1 MSSVQYDVRKVC
13 GRPVAVP
20 RSGSIPYSVLDDVTI
35 RALVL
40 ATCAIAR
47 RGSAGDRVCLA
58 INLFRSF
65 CIVPFDIAVC
75 GQTDPPTD
83 DVRDPADSPSAIMH
97 FTIAPSYQSGTTS
110 SNPACSS
117 SESVCAVPSD
127 AVPKE
132 SPIFAAVC
140 TGMGTREGTGWL
152 PTHPGGGFSL
162 TGIDAVPPR

>member
-47 RGSAGDRVCLA
+47 RESAGDRVCLA

-117 SESVCAVPSD
+117 GESVSVVNPW
-127 AVPKE
+127 
-132 SPIFAAVC
+132 AVC
-140 TGMGTREGTGWL
+140 EKPRSF
-152 PTHPGGGFSL
+152 GGGL
-162 TGIDAVPPR
+162 RVTGT